1 MSTNPYAAPK
11 AAVADETVTR
21 GDFIP
26 GGRTVPAG
34 RGASWIGDAW
44 GLFRRA
50 PGAWIAVVIVLF
62 VIFFVANFIPIVGPL
77 AVMVL
82 FPVFTGGLMI
92 GCREL
97 EEDRPFE
104 FNHLFAGFRGHFGTL
119 AAVGA
124 LYLGGYIV
132 VMLIV
137 MLVTGASMFAMF
149 GAGGAPQGED
159 FASLM
164 ATMGIAILL
173 GLALTIPLLMTVWLA
188 APLVVFHEHGA
199 FDAMKGSFL
208 GCLRNMLPFLV
219 YGLIALVLSIVAT
232 VPILLG
238 WLVLGP
244 VLAASVY
251 TAYTDIYLNR

>member
-11 AAVADETVTR
+11 AAVADETITR
-21 GDFIP
+21 GDFVP
-26 GGRTVPAG
+26 GGRTVAAG
-34 RGASWIGDAW
+34 RGGTWIGDAW

-50 PGAWIAVVIVLF
+50 AGVWIAIAIVMF
-62 VIFFVANFIPIVGPL
+62 VISLAANFIPIVGPL
-77 AVMVL
+77 AVMVF
-82 FPVFTGGLMI
+82 FPVFVGGLML

-97 EEDRPFE
+97 EEDRPLE

-149 GAGGAPQGED
+149 GGGEPQAADVGTM
-159 FASLM
+159 M
-164 ATMGIAILL
+164 ATMGVAILL
-173 GLALTIPLLMTVWLA
+173 GLALSIPLVMAVWFA
-188 APLVVFHEHGA
+188 APLVVFHQHGA
-199 FDAMKGSFL
+199 FDAMKGSFT
-208 GCLRNMLPFLV
+208 GCLRNIVPFLV
-219 YGLIALVLSIVAT
+219 YGLIMLVLALVAT
-232 VPILLG
+232 LPIMLG

-251 TAYTDIYLNR
+251 TAYTDVYLNR

>member
-26 GGRTVPAG
+26 GGRTVAAG

-50 PGAWIAVVIVLF
+50 AGVWIAMVIVLF
-62 VIFFVANFIPIVGPL
+62 VIFFVGGLIPFVGPF
-77 AVMVL
+77 ATMIL
-82 FPVFTGGLMI
+82 FPVFMGGLVI

-97 EEDRPFE
+97 EEDRPLE
-104 FNHLFAGFRGHFGTL
+104 FNHLFAGFREHFGTL

-149 GAGGAPQGED
+149 GGEPQAGDAGTM
-159 FASLM
+159 M
-164 ATMGIAILL
+164 ATMGLAILI
-173 GLALTIPLLMTVWLA
+173 GLALSIPLVMAVWFA
-188 APLVVFHEHGA
+188 APLVVFHQHNA
-199 FDAMKGSFL
+199 FDAMKGSFI
-208 GCLRNMLPFLV
+208 GCLKNILPFLV

-232 VPILLG
+232 VPIGLG

-244 VLAASVY
+244 MLAASVY
-251 TAYTDIYLNR
+251 TAYTDVYLNR